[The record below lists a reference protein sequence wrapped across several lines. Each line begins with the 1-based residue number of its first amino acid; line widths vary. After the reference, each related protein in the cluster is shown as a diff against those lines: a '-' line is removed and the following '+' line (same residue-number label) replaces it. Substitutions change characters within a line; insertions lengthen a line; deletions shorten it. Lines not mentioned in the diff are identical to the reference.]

1 MAVMRRLLF
10 LSLVFALAIDFTT
23 LDAPLLLAGARAV
36 QWDDEE
42 ESAPSRRQRVGEED
56 RCAMESPAAPRSVDR
71 PRTEPRIP
79 SRACGD
85 RLARPLAWRIPIR
98 QALASSS
105 FASASPAE
113 DH

>member
-1 MAVMRRLLF
+1 MRRLLF
-10 LSLVFALAIDFTT
+10 LSLVFALAFDFTT

-42 ESAPSRRQRVGEED
+42 ESSPSRRQRMGREE
-56 RCAMESPAAPRSVDR
+56 RCAIESPAAPRSVDR
-71 PRTEPRIP
+71 PRPEPGVPR
-79 SRACGD
+79 RACAD
-85 RLARPLAWRIPIR
+85 RLTRPPAWRVPIR
-98 QALASSS
+98 QALVSS